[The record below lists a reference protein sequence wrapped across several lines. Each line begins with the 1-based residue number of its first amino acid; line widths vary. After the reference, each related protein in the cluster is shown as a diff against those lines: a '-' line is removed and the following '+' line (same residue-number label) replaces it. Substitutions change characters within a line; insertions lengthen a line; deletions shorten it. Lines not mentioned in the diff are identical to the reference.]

1 MRLQEIA
8 VLSAGNGG
16 QTMAAD
22 LALAGF
28 RVNLYELP
36 QFSGNLKPLQDA
48 GGLTLSGIGRQGFAR
63 LNKITADA
71 REAVET
77 ADLVMVASALPGHEA
92 MVRAAAPHMH
102 DGQVMVFNTGHWSA
116 LRFQHYF
123 TELGIDVT
131 LAETAILV
139 YLCVISGPAQ
149 VRIDGIKAT
158 VQMAAFPGTRTPVA
172 YDLLSQAYPTNFTPA
187 SSILE
192 TNTSNINLV
201 FHPAIVLGNLALI
214 ERTKGD
220 FTFYREG
227 VTPAVARLVDAVDR
241 ERMAV
246 ASALGLDLIPTWLWL
261 QRAYGAKG
269 DNMYDALHS
278 TPAYEPSRY
287 THVLKELKSS
297 NFINEDV
304 PYGLVPIISL
314 AEMIGVPT
322 PTMWAITQALGVATE
337 RDHMLEGLT
346 MEKLGIKGLNA
357 EQIVHFFIEGK

>member
-261 QRAYGAKG
+261 QRGATG
-269 DNMYDALHS
+269 QRA
-278 TPAYEPSRY
+278 TTCTTRCTRRRPTASRY

-322 PTMWAITQALGVATE
+322 PTMWAITQALGRGDRAGS
-337 RDHMLEGLT
+337 HG
-346 MEKLGIKGLNA
+346 
-357 EQIVHFFIEGK
+357 